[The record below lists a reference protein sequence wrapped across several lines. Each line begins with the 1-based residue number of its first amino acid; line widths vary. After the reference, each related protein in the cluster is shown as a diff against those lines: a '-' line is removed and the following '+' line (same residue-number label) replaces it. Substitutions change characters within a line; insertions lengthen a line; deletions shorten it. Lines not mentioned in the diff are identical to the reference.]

1 MHGWAENDRR
11 TLELLEKTIARIGIF
26 IVVIVG
32 QWQLLVHII
41 LFSYSPPSS
50 TMPPR
55 EELDHH
61 SCDTTDALAK
71 ASIAPT
77 KHSINAPTL
86 SKPIKEP
93 LRLRQRRRHP
103 NLVFRSTHGI
113 TGVVSTLF
121 VCIAIAT
128 HHVNIVPNVLSIL
141 AAIASIITA
150 SSGMSIVDQAP
161 KQTVVME
168 RPFKVIP
175 PHRDAFKRTAS
186 SIYYLSA
193 RLCWNTVS
201 DSDAVNN
208 NDALNWI
215 WGISALCYAIIKF
228 VPSPRN
234 VDLTNGNTW
243 VFVIPMAAGLTAD
256 ALFQLPLLQCN
267 DGLCWNQDVI
277 TQIDLLWV
285 LLSGLVV
292 AFVFTLAFRGV
303 LGIRRCYWGAASV
316 VHAIVAY
323 LIAKALPF
331 LTKQML

>member
-1 MHGWAENDRR
+1 
-11 TLELLEKTIARIGIF
+11 
-26 IVVIVG
+26 
-32 QWQLLVHII
+32 
-41 LFSYSPPSS
+41 
-50 TMPPR
+50 MPPR
-55 EELDHH
+55 AELLDHH
-61 SCDTTDALAK
+61 SYDASDALAK
-71 ASIAPT
+71 ASIAPSST
-77 KHSINAPTL
+77 KRSSTDVPTL
-86 SKPIKEP
+86 AKAKAS
-93 LRLRQRRRHP
+93 LRQRERRRRP
-103 NLVFRSTHGI
+103 RLVFRSTHGI
-113 TGVVSTLF
+113 TGSVATLC
-121 VCIAIAT
+121 VCIAIGA
-128 HHVNIVPNVLSIL
+128 HHVNIIPNVLSIL
-141 AAIASIITA
+141 AAIASVVTA

-161 KQTVVME
+161 KQTIVME
-168 RPFKVIP
+168 RPFKVVP

-193 RLCWNTVS
+193 RTCWNTIS
-201 DSDAVNN
+201 DLATSNNN

-228 VPSPRN
+228 IPNPRD

-243 VFVIPMAAGLTAD
+243 VFVIPMAAGLTVD

-267 DGLCWNQDVI
+267 DGLCWNEDVI

-303 LGIRRCYWGAASV
+303 LEIRRSYWGAALV

-331 LTKQML
+331 LRKLVL

>member
-1 MHGWAENDRR
+1 
-11 TLELLEKTIARIGIF
+11 
-26 IVVIVG
+26 
-32 QWQLLVHII
+32 
-41 LFSYSPPSS
+41 
-50 TMPPR
+50 MPPR

-61 SCDTTDALAK
+61 SCDATDALAK

-77 KHSINAPTL
+77 SKRINNSSTL

-93 LRLRQRRRHP
+93 LRLRERRRRP

-113 TGVVSTLF
+113 TGVVSTLL
-121 VCIAIAT
+121 VCIAIAA
-128 HHVNIVPNVLSIL
+128 HHVNIMPSVVSIL

-161 KQTVVME
+161 KQTIVME

-193 RLCWNTVS
+193 RLCWNTIS
-201 DSDAVNN
+201 GNAIFNN

-215 WGISALCYAIIKF
+215 WGISALCYAIKKF
-228 VPSPRN
+228 VPNPRD

-243 VFVIPMAAGLTAD
+243 VFVIPMAAGLTVD

-267 DGLCWNQDVI
+267 DGLCWNRDVI
-277 TQIDLLWV
+277 TQIDLLWI

-303 LGIRRCYWGAASV
+303 LGIRRCYWGAAGV

-331 LTKQML
+331 LTKQIL